1 MASHS
6 KPSVPFGCD
15 LYNDTTWQKLYP
27 LLRPLV
33 KHWVYSSGVSS
44 WKGQE
49 DDVVDDIVQEAITRL
64 FQYSQRAER
73 GEVVPIDTIEHMI
86 KVVALNYC
94 RDLKRRERRLLR
106 PSIDEHSYG
115 EPVDSTNI
123 VDPAEIAIDEAFQEW
138 LFERLSQEIVKFPKK
153 QRKALLID
161 LAHRMHFAVQ
171 PSLLQ
176 RAFSRRGVKLQD
188 FRHLFP
194 KNPLERSRHAA
205 SLSLAYKRVANLNV

>member
-73 GEVVPIDTIEHMI
+73 GEVVPIDAIEHMI

-106 PSIDEHSYG
+106 PSIDERSYG
-115 EPVDSTNI
+115 EPVDSTNT
-123 VDPAEIAIDEAFQEW
+123 VDPAEIAIDETFQEW

-153 QRKALLID
+153 QRIALLID
-161 LAHRMHFAVQ
+161 LANRMHFAVQ